1 MVFNLKYN
9 PRTSTNCHRWYTL
22 YATPLP
28 WATLFIP
35 NLEAGQTG
43 DEYIRM
49 FLQFDEIF
57 SMGACFLWLLY
68 LYGDLKKAGMMDDS
82 WLGILLKGAVL
93 LVATGPG
100 VTVGLGWLY
109 RERLLA
115 SQWHEGALVPQKT
128 S

>member
-1 MVFNLKYN
+1 
-9 PRTSTNCHRWYTL
+9 L
-22 YATPLP
+22 YVTPLP
-28 WATLFIP
+28 WAILFIP